1 MCEVSS
7 KVHCPHCFSDKVVKN
22 GKKPTGAQNLLC
34 RRCGK
39 QFQDQY
45 LYQGADPVC
54 QRQALHMLRRGSSL
68 SDCADV
74 LAMSS
79 KTVARCL
86 RRQAGKLVVY
96 PLKKQYDR
104 VIIDE
109 FWTFVGK
116 RKENKRWF
124 LYAYAPETDE
134 ILAYVWGK
142 RDTKTARRLYGLI
155 EHLEVMWYC
164 SDDWRLFKAV
174 LPYDRHLIGKC
185 FTQAIEGVN
194 TCLRTR
200 NRRVARRTVC
210 FSKKEQPHQ
219 DLMLLVVHHRNYHH
233 TFY

>member
-1 MCEVSS
+1 MAKSQSGHKTCSAAAVASSS
-7 KVHCPHCFSDKVVKN
+7 KII
-22 GKKPTGAQNLLC
+22 
-34 RRCGK
+34 
-39 QFQDQY
+39 
-45 LYQGADPVC
+45 YQGADPAC
-54 QRQALHMLRRGSSL
+54 QRQAVHMLRRGSSL

-74 LAMSS
+74 LAMSP

-155 EHLEVMWYC
+155 EHLDVMWYC
-164 SDDWRLFKAV
+164 SDDWRAFKAV

-185 FTQAIEGVN
+185 FTQAIEGVVRTP
-194 TCLRTR
+194 TCFEFQILIFEF
-200 NRRVARRTVC
+200 VSDFDIL
-210 FSKKEQPHQ
+210 FSI
-219 DLMLLVVHHRNYHH
+219 
-233 TFY
+233 F